1 MNFAE
6 GACGPVPRG
15 GRIGT
20 GVRAAKTGAV
30 RPKSS
35 GLPRKTEWSAVT
47 SRASLRAYFDDLAIA
62 DCLATMRS
70 RMCVKRHGVVAMDR
84 YFKGVCRKMDRGS
97 RTGGTPVP
105 PDVDDSATYMPPRRL
120 WSRIRLGAR
129 RMNDRSVYN
138 KFAIMRHV
146 RWVILNGKLDEYE
159 WGRRFAE
166 FAARIRAR
174 VERGDFD
181 FEMPI
186 SFAVE
191 KPGKGTRFVTSFL
204 NLEDKVILRQV
215 SKYLRKTFDAK
226 LSPNCYSFR
235 EDPCVDHSTAVK
247 ALIDYRA
254 DHKGETLWVAEC
266 DIRKFFDVIDHRV
279 AWRAFERMARGAKMD
294 RMAKKAVKG
303 YLAAYTS
310 TETLVK
316 GCKPKCRTKGEE
328 YVGKIRDALDKRDV
342 GVGVPQGG
350 AISML
355 IANWV
360 LDVADRRVERWGD
373 ADLFYARFCD
383 DIVIVH
389 PDRRK
394 CRAARDRYLRALERL
409 LLPYHPM
416 AKRIPY
422 GEAFYE
428 AKSKGP
434 YCWRELRKP
443 DERGVSPWV
452 SFLGNQIQFDGDVRV
467 RQDSID
473 RHIASLRAERRK
485 FLGLIYASQREGI
498 GITMRKGTKAHPV
511 TQSGVARA
519 MMKSM
524 VAKGVGYL
532 RAGPFSAMGDI
543 CWMSAFPNVYGA
555 ACEHQLRQLD
565 AVRANILYPLQK
577 MAGTKHYLG
586 RPASYC
592 GFLGRVARPAV
603 GTGRHPWVAR
613 LGYEGL

>member
-1 MNFAE
+1 MKKNFAE

-20 GVRAAKTGAV
+20 GDRAAKTEAV
-30 RPKSS
+30 RPESS

-84 YFKGVCRKMDRGS
+84 YFKGVCRKMTREDGGDR
-97 RTGGTPVP
+97 
-105 PDVDDSATYMPPRRL
+105 DDPATYMPPRRL

-146 RWVILNGKLDEYE
+146 RWVIKNGKLDEYE

-174 VERGDFD
+174 VERGNFE
-181 FEMPI
+181 FEMPV

-191 KPGKGTRFVTSFL
+191 KSGKGTRFVTSFL

-215 SKYLRKTFDAK
+215 AKYLRKTFDPK

-235 EDPCVDHSTAVK
+235 EDGAVDHSLAVR

-279 AWRAFERMARGAKMD
+279 AWRAFERMARGAGVD
-294 RMAKKAVKG
+294 RLAKNAVKG

-316 GCKPKCRTKGEE
+316 GCKPKCRTKCEE
-328 YVGKIRDALDKRDV
+328 YVGKIREALGKMDGD
-342 GVGVPQGG
+342 VGVPQGG

-360 LDVADRRVERWGD
+360 LDMADRRVGRWGD
-373 ADLFYARFCD
+373 ANLFYARFCD

-452 SFLGNQIQFDGDVRV
+452 SFLGNQVRFDGDVRV

-473 RHIASLRAERRK
+473 RHVAALRAERRK
-485 FLGLIYASQREGI
+485 FLGLLHASQREGSRVTI
-498 GITMRKGTKAHPV
+498 RKGTKAHPV
-511 TQSGVARA
+511 TRSGIAQA

-532 RAGPFSAMGDI
+532 RAGPFAATGDM
-543 CWMSAFPNVYGA
+543 CWMSAFPDVCGA

-577 MAGTKHYLG
+577 MVGTKYYLG

-592 GFLGRVARPAV
+592 GFLDRVARPAV
-603 GTGRHPWVAR
+603 GAGRHRWVAR

>member
-15 GRIGT
+15 GRIRT
-20 GVRAAKTGAV
+20 GNRAAKTEAV
-30 RPKSS
+30 RLGSS
-35 GLPRKTEWSAVT
+35 GLPRKTEWSAAT
-47 SRASLRAYFDDLAIA
+47 SRATLRAFFDDLAIA

-70 RMCVKRHGVVAMDR
+70 RMCAKRHGVVALDR
-84 YFKGVCRKMDRGS
+84 YFKGVCRKMTREE
-97 RTGGTPVP
+97 GGGR
-105 PDVDDSATYMPPRRL
+105 DDPATYMPPRRL
-120 WSRIRLGAR
+120 WSRLRLGAR

-146 RWVILNGKLDEYE
+146 RWVVKNGKLDEYE

-166 FAARIRAR
+166 FAARIRSR
-174 VERGDFD
+174 VERGDFH
-181 FEMPI
+181 FEMPV

-191 KPGKGTRFVTSFL
+191 KPGKGTRFVTSFP

-215 SKYLRKTFDAK
+215 AKYLRKTFDSK

-235 EDPCVDHSTAVK
+235 EDGAVDHSLAVK

-254 DHKGETLWVAEC
+254 DHKDETLWVAEC

-279 AWRAFERMARGAKMD
+279 AWRAFERMAKGAKVD
-294 RMAKKAVKG
+294 RIAKKAVKG

-310 TETLVK
+310 TETLLN
-316 GCKPKCRTKGEE
+316 GCKPKCYAKCEE
-328 YVGKIRDALDKRDV
+328 YVGRVREALGERN
-342 GVGVPQGG
+342 GEVGVPQGG

-360 LDVADRRVERWGD
+360 LDMADWRVERWGD
-373 ADLFYARFCD
+373 ANLFYARFCD

-389 PDRRK
+389 PDREK

-409 LLPYHPM
+409 LLSYHPM

-452 SFLGNQIQFDGDVRV
+452 SFLGNQVRFDGDVRV

-473 RHIASLRAERRK
+473 RHVAALRAGRRK
-485 FLGLIYASQREGI
+485 FLGLLHAAQREGSR
-498 GITMRKGTKAHPV
+498 ITMRKGTKAHPV
-511 TQSGVARA
+511 TQGGVAKA

-532 RAGPFSAMGDI
+532 RSGPFSAMGDM
-543 CWMSAFPNVYGA
+543 CWMSAFPDVCGKD
-555 ACEHQLRQLD
+555 CEHQLRQLD

-577 MAGTKHYLG
+577 MAGSKHYLG

-592 GFLGRVARPAV
+592 GFLNRVARPAV
-603 GTGRHPWVAR
+603 GEGRHLRVAR

>member
-1 MNFAE
+1 MS
-6 GACGPVPRG
+6 G
-15 GRIGT
+15 GLID
-20 GVRAAKTGAV
+20 
-30 RPKSS
+30 
-35 GLPRKTEWSAVT
+35 
-47 SRASLRAYFDDLAIA
+47 YFDDLDIA
-62 DCLATMRS
+62 ECLATMRS

-84 YFKGVCRKMDRGS
+84 YFKGVCRKMTRED
-97 RTGGTPVP
+97 GGGR
-105 PDVDDSATYMPPRRL
+105 DDPATYMPPRRL
-120 WSRIRLGAR
+120 WSRVGLKAR
-129 RMNDRSVYN
+129 KVNDRSVYN
-138 KFAIMRHV
+138 KLAIMRHV

-174 VERGDFD
+174 VERGDFN
-181 FEMPI
+181 FEMPV

-191 KPGKGTRFVTSFL
+191 KPSKGTRFVTSFL

-215 SKYLRKTFDAK
+215 AKYLRKAFDAK
-226 LSPNCYSFR
+226 LSPHCYSFR
-235 EDPCVDHSTAVK
+235 EDGAVDHSLAVR

-254 DHKGETLWVAEC
+254 NHKDETLWVAEC

-279 AWRAFERMARGAKMD
+279 AWRAFERLARGAKVD
-294 RMAKKAVKG
+294 PKVKKAVKG

-310 TETLVK
+310 LETLLK
-316 GCKPKCRTKGEE
+316 GCKPKCYAKCEE
-328 YVGKIRDALDKRDV
+328 YVRRIREALGERNGD
-342 GVGVPQGG
+342 VGVPQGG

-360 LDVADRRVERWGD
+360 LDVADQRVERWGD
-373 ADLFYARFCD
+373 ANLFYARFCD

-389 PDRRK
+389 PDREK

-422 GEAFYE
+422 GKAFYE

-452 SFLGNQIQFDGDVRV
+452 SFLGNQIRFDGEVRV

-473 RHIASLRAERRK
+473 RHVVALRAEQRK
-485 FLGLIYASQREGI
+485 SLGLMYAARREGS

-511 TQSGVARA
+511 TQGGVVQA

-524 VAKGVGYL
+524 IAKGVGYL
-532 RAGPFSAMGDI
+532 RSGTFAATGDM
-543 CWMSAFPNVYGA
+543 CWMSAFPDICGR
-555 ACEHQLRQLD
+555 ACERQLRQLD

-577 MAGTKHYLG
+577 MSGSRHYIG

-592 GFLGRVARPAV
+592 GFLDRVARPAV
-603 GTGRHPWVAR
+603 GGARRWRVGRPSCFQN
-613 LGYEGL
+613 GYMI

>member
-15 GRIGT
+15 GRIRT
-20 GVRAAKTGAV
+20 GDRAAKTEAA
-30 RPKSS
+30 RPESS

-70 RMCVKRHGVVAMDR
+70 RMCVKRHGVVSMDR

-105 PDVDDSATYMPPRRL
+105 PGVDDPAMYMPPRRL
-120 WSRIRLGAR
+120 WSRVGLKAR
-129 RMNDRSVYN
+129 KENDRSVYN
-138 KFAIMRHV
+138 KLEIMRHV
-146 RWVILNGKLDEYE
+146 RWVILNGKLGEYD

-166 FAARIRAR
+166 FATRIRAR
-174 VERGDFD
+174 VERGDFH
-181 FEMPI
+181 FEMPV

-191 KPGKGTRFVTSFL
+191 KSGKGTRFVTSFL
-204 NLEDKVILRQV
+204 DLEDKVILRQV
-215 SKYLRKTFDAK
+215 AKYLRKTFDSK

-235 EDPCVDHSTAVK
+235 EDGAVDHSLAVK

-279 AWRAFERMARGAKMD
+279 AWKAFERLARGAKVD
-294 RMAKKAVKG
+294 RMAKRGVKG

-310 TETLVK
+310 TETLPK
-316 GCKPKCRTKGEE
+316 GCKPKNMKECEA
-328 YVGKIRDALDKRDV
+328 YVGKIRDALGKRGGD
-342 GVGVPQGG
+342 VGVPQGG

-360 LDVADRRVERWGD
+360 LDAADRRVERWGD

-389 PDRRK
+389 PDREK

-422 GEAFYE
+422 GEAFYA

-452 SFLGNQIQFDGDVRV
+452 SFLGNQVRFDGDVRV

-473 RHIASLRAERRK
+473 RHVAALRAERRK
-485 FLGLIYASQREGI
+485 FLGLLHAAQREGS
-498 GITMRKGTKAHPV
+498 GITMRKGTKKHPV
-511 TQSGVARA
+511 TQGGVAQA

-532 RAGPFSAMGDI
+532 RSGPFSAMGDM
-543 CWMSAFPNVYGA
+543 CWMSAFPDVCGA
-555 ACEHQLRQLD
+555 DCEHQLRQLD

-577 MAGTKHYLG
+577 MVGAKYYLG

-592 GFLGRVARPAV
+592 GFLDRVARPAV
-603 GTGRHPWVAR
+603 GAGRHRWVAR
-613 LGYEGL
+613 LGYSGL

>member
-1 MNFAE
+1 M
-6 GACGPVPRG
+6 
-15 GRIGT
+15 
-20 GVRAAKTGAV
+20 AAKTEAA
-30 RPKSS
+30 RPESG

-62 DCLATMRS
+62 ECLATMRS
-70 RMCVKRHGVVAMDR
+70 RICAKRHGVVAMDR
-84 YFKGVCRKMDRGS
+84 YFHGVCRKMTS
-97 RTGGTPVP
+97 EEMGGW
-105 PDVDDSATYMPPRRL
+105 DDPATYMPPRRL

-146 RWVILNGKLDEYE
+146 RWVIKNGKIDEYE

-174 VERGDFD
+174 VERGNFE
-181 FEMPI
+181 FEMPV

-191 KPGKGTRFVTSFL
+191 KSGKGTRFVTSFL

-215 SKYLRKTFDAK
+215 AKYLRKTFDPK

-235 EDPCVDHSTAVK
+235 EDGAVDHSLAVR

-266 DIRKFFDVIDHRV
+266 DIRKFFDAIDHRV
-279 AWRAFERMARGAKMD
+279 AWRAFERMARGAGVD
-294 RMAKKAVKG
+294 RLARKAVKG

-310 TETLVK
+310 TETLLK
-316 GCKPKCRTKGEE
+316 GCKPKNMKECEA
-328 YVGKIRDALDKRDV
+328 YVGKIRDALGKRGGD
-342 GVGVPQGG
+342 VGVPQGG

-360 LDVADRRVERWGD
+360 LDMADRRVERWGD
-373 ADLFYARFCD
+373 ANLFYARFCD

-409 LLPYHPM
+409 LLPYHQM

-434 YCWRELRKP
+434 YCWRALCKP
-443 DERGVSPWV
+443 KERGVSPWV
-452 SFLGNQIQFDGDVRV
+452 SFLGNQVRFDGDVRV

-473 RHIASLRAERRK
+473 RHVAALRAEQRK
-485 FLGLIYASQREGI
+485 FLGLIHASQREGS
-498 GITMRKGTKAHPV
+498 GVAMRKGAKEHPV
-511 TQSGVARA
+511 TQSGVAQV

-532 RAGPFSAMGDI
+532 RSGPFTATEDM
-543 CWMSAFPNVYGA
+543 CWMSAFPDVCGA

-565 AVRANILYPLQK
+565 AVRADILYPLQK
-577 MAGTKHYLG
+577 ILGTKHYLG

-592 GFLGRVARPAV
+592 GFLERVARPAV
-603 GTGRHPWVAR
+603 GEGRHRRVAR

>member
-1 MNFAE
+1 MNLAE

-20 GVRAAKTGAV
+20 GDRAAKTEAERSG
-30 RPKSS
+30 SS
-35 GLPRKTEWSAVT
+35 GLPRKTEWSAVA
-47 SRASLRAYFDDLAIA
+47 SRASLCAYFDDLAIA

-70 RMCVKRHGVVAMDR
+70 RMCAKRHGVVAMDR
-84 YFKGVCRKMDRGS
+84 YFKGVCRKMGRGCD
-97 RTGGTPVP
+97 GEGAV
-105 PDVDDSATYMPPRRL
+105 ATQENADWYMPPRRL
-120 WSRIRLGAR
+120 WSRLRQGAR
-129 RMNDRSVYN
+129 QMNDRSVYN

-146 RWVILNGKLDEYE
+146 RWVIKNGKLGEYE
-159 WGRRFAE
+159 WGRRFAA
-166 FAARIRAR
+166 FAERIRAR
-174 VERGDFD
+174 MERGDFD
-181 FEMPI
+181 FEMPV

-215 SKYLRKTFDAK
+215 AKCLRKTFDSK

-235 EDPCVDHSTAVK
+235 EDGAVDHSLAVK
-247 ALIDYRA
+247 ALIDYRM

-279 AWRAFERMARGAKMD
+279 AWRAFGRLARGAKVDPMV
-294 RMAKKAVKG
+294 KKAVKG

-310 TETLVK
+310 LETLLK
-316 GCKPKCRTKGEE
+316 GCKPKCRTKCEE
-328 YVGKIRDALDKRDV
+328 YVGKIREALGERI
-342 GVGVPQGG
+342 GEVGVPQGG

-360 LDVADRRVERWGD
+360 LDMADRRVERWGD
-373 ADLFYARFCD
+373 ENLFYARFCD

-389 PDRRK
+389 PNREK
-394 CRAARDRYLRALERL
+394 CCAARDRYLRALERL
-409 LLPYHPM
+409 QLPYHPM

-452 SFLGNQIQFDGDVRV
+452 SFLGNQVRFDGDVRV

-473 RHIASLRAERRK
+473 RHVAALKAEQRK
-485 FLGLIYASQREGI
+485 FLGLLHAAQRVGSGI
-498 GITMRKGTKAHPV
+498 ALRKGSKAHPV
-511 TQSGVARA
+511 TQGGVARA

-532 RAGPFSAMGDI
+532 RSGPFSAMGEM
-543 CWMSAFPNVYGA
+543 CWMSAFPDVCGKD
-555 ACEHQLRQLD
+555 CENQLRQLD

-577 MAGTKHYLG
+577 MAKTKHYLG

-592 GFLGRVARPAV
+592 GFLNRVARPAV
-603 GTGRHPWVAR
+603 GEGRHQRVAR

>member
-1 MNFAE
+1 MKMNFAE

-15 GRIGT
+15 GRIRT
-20 GVRAAKTGAV
+20 GDRAAKTEAA
-30 RPKSS
+30 RPESS
-35 GLPRKTEWSAVT
+35 GLPRKTKWSAVT

-70 RMCVKRHGVVAMDR
+70 RICVKRHGDVAMDR
-84 YFKGVCRKMDRGS
+84 YFKGVCRKMACEGV
-97 RTGGTPVP
+97 GGR
-105 PDVDDSATYMPPRRL
+105 DDPATYMPPRRL

-138 KFAIMRHV
+138 KLAIMRHV
-146 RWVILNGKLDEYE
+146 RWVILNGKLGEYD

-166 FAARIRAR
+166 FVARIRTR
-174 VERGDFD
+174 LERGDFD
-181 FEMPI
+181 FEMPV

-191 KPGKGTRFVTSFL
+191 KPGKETRFVTSFL
-204 NLEDKVILRQV
+204 NLEDKVILRLV
-215 SKYLRKTFDAK
+215 AKYLRKTFDSK

-254 DHKGETLWVAEC
+254 GHKDETLWVAEC
-266 DIRKFFDVIDHRV
+266 DVRKFFDVIDHRV
-279 AWRAFERMARGAKMD
+279 AWRAFERMTRGMKVD
-294 RMAKKAVKG
+294 RMAKTVVKG

-310 TETLVK
+310 TETLLK
-316 GCKPKCRTKGEE
+316 GCKSKCAEKCEA
-328 YVGKIRDALDKRDV
+328 YVGKIREALGKMDGD
-342 GVGVPQGG
+342 VGVPQGG
-350 AISML
+350 AVSML

-360 LDVADRRVERWGD
+360 LDVADRRVEHWGD
-373 ADLFYARFCD
+373 ENLFYARFCD

-389 PDRRK
+389 PDREK

-422 GEAFYE
+422 GEAFYA

-443 DERGVSPWV
+443 GERGVSPWV
-452 SFLGNQIQFDGDVRV
+452 SFLGDQVRFDGDVRV

-473 RHIASLRAERRK
+473 RHVAVLRAERRK
-485 FLGLIYASQREGI
+485 FLWLLHASQREGS
-498 GITMRKGTKAHPV
+498 GVTMRKGTQAHPV
-511 TQSGVARA
+511 TRGGVAQA

-532 RAGPFSAMGDI
+532 RAGPFAAMGDM
-543 CWMSAFPNVYGA
+543 CWMSAFPDVCGA
-555 ACEHQLRQLD
+555 DCEHQLRQLD

-592 GFLGRVARPAV
+592 GFLDRGARPAV
-603 GTGRHPWVAR
+603 GEGRHRWVAR

>member
-1 MNFAE
+1 MKINFAE
-6 GACGPVPRG
+6 GACGPVPKG

-20 GVRAAKTGAV
+20 GDRAVKTEAV
-30 RPKSS
+30 RSGSS

-62 DCLATMRS
+62 ECLATMRS
-70 RMCVKRHGVVAMDR
+70 RICAKRHGVVAMDR
-84 YFKGVCRKMDRGS
+84 YFHGVCRKMTREEM
-97 RTGGTPVP
+97 GGR
-105 PDVDDSATYMPPRRL
+105 DDPATYMPPRRL

-146 RWVILNGKLDEYE
+146 RWVVKNGKLDEYE

-166 FAARIRAR
+166 FAAQIRAR
-174 VERGDFD
+174 VERGDFN
-181 FEMPI
+181 FEMPV

-204 NLEDKVILRQV
+204 NLEDKVILRQAA
-215 SKYLRKTFDAK
+215 KYLRKTFDAK

-235 EDPCVDHSTAVK
+235 EDGAVDHSLAVK

-279 AWRAFERMARGAKMD
+279 AWRAFERMARGAKVDPM
-294 RMAKKAVKG
+294 MKKAVKG

-310 TETLVK
+310 LETLLK
-316 GCKPKCRTKGEE
+316 GCKPKNMKECEA
-328 YVGKIRDALDKRDV
+328 YVGKIREALGTRD
-342 GVGVPQGG
+342 GDVGVPQGG

-373 ADLFYARFCD
+373 ANLFYARFCD
-383 DIVIVH
+383 DIVIAH
-389 PDRRK
+389 PDLEK
-394 CRAARDRYLRALERL
+394 CRAARDRYFRALERL

-416 AKRIPY
+416 ARRIPY

-452 SFLGNQIQFDGDVRV
+452 SFLGNQVRFDGDVRV

-473 RHIASLRAERRK
+473 RHIAALKAEQRK
-485 FLGLIYASQREGI
+485 FLGLLHAAQREGS
-498 GITMRKGTKAHPV
+498 GIAMRKGSKSHPV
-511 TQSGVARA
+511 TQGGVARG

-532 RAGPFSAMGDI
+532 RSGPFSAMGDM
-543 CWMSAFPNVYGA
+543 CWMSAFPDVCGKD
-555 ACEHQLRQLD
+555 CEHQLRQLD

-586 RPASYC
+586 RPASYF
-592 GFLGRVARPAV
+592 GFLDRVARPAV
-603 GTGRHPWVAR
+603 GEGRHRWVAR

>member
-1 MNFAE
+1 MD
-6 GACGPVPRG
+6 
-15 GRIGT
+15 
-20 GVRAAKTGAV
+20 
-30 RPKSS
+30 
-35 GLPRKTEWSAVT
+35 
-47 SRASLRAYFDDLAIA
+47 YFGDLAIA
-62 DCLATMRS
+62 DCLATIRA
-70 RMCVKRHGVVAMDR
+70 RMCAKRHGVVAMDR
-84 YFKGVCRKMDRGS
+84 YFKGVCREMGLGHVGEGADETKDN
-97 RTGGTPVP
+97 V
-105 PDVDDSATYMPPRRL
+105 AIYMPPRRF
-120 WSRIRLGAR
+120 WSRVGLKTRKV
-129 RMNDRSVYN
+129 NDRSVYN
-138 KFAIMRHV
+138 KLAIMRHV
-146 RWVILNGKLDEYE
+146 RWVVKNGKLDEYE

-166 FAARIRAR
+166 FAARIRSR
-174 VERGDFD
+174 VERGDFH
-181 FEMPI
+181 FEMPV

-191 KPGKGTRFVTSFL
+191 KPGRGTRFVTSFL
-204 NLEDKVILRQV
+204 DLEDKVILRQV
-215 SKYLRKTFDAK
+215 AKYLRKTFDSK

-235 EDPCVDHSTAVK
+235 EDGAVDHSLAVK

-279 AWRAFERMARGAKMD
+279 AWRAFERLAKGAKVD
-294 RMAKKAVKG
+294 RIAKKAVKG

-310 TETLVK
+310 TETLLK
-316 GCKPKCRTKGEE
+316 GGKPKCYAKCEE
-328 YVGKIRDALDKRDV
+328 YVGRVREALGERN
-342 GVGVPQGG
+342 GEVGVPQGG

-360 LDVADRRVERWGD
+360 LGVADQRVERWGD
-373 ADLFYARFCD
+373 ANLFYARFCD

-389 PDRRK
+389 PDREK
-394 CRAARDRYLRALERL
+394 CRAARDRYLRVLERL

-452 SFLGNQIQFDGDVRV
+452 SFLGNQVRFDGDVRV

-473 RHIASLRAERRK
+473 RHVAALRAERRK
-485 FLGLIYASQREGI
+485 FLGLLHAAQREGS

-511 TQSGVARA
+511 TQGGVAQA

-532 RAGPFSAMGDI
+532 RSGPFSAMGDM
-543 CWMSAFPNVYGA
+543 CWMSAFPDVCGVD
-555 ACEHQLRQLD
+555 CEHQLRQLD

-592 GFLGRVARPAV
+592 GFLDRVERPAV
-603 GTGRHPWVAR
+603 GEGRRVAR

>member
-1 MNFAE
+1 MNDFAE

-20 GVRAAKTGAV
+20 GDRAAKTEAE
-30 RPKSS
+30 RPESS

-47 SRASLRAYFDDLAIA
+47 SRASLCTYFDDLAIA
-62 DCLATMRS
+62 ECLATMRA
-70 RMCVKRHGVVAMDR
+70 RQCVKRHPVMAMDR
-84 YFKGVCRKMDRGS
+84 YFKGVCRKLTRED
-97 RTGGTPVP
+97 GGGR
-105 PDVDDSATYMPPRRL
+105 DDPATYMPPRRL

-146 RWVILNGKLDEYE
+146 RWVVKNGKLGEYD

-166 FAARIRAR
+166 FAVRIRAR
-174 VERGDFD
+174 VERGDFN
-181 FEMPI
+181 FETPV
-186 SFAVE
+186 SFAIE

-215 SKYLRKTFDAK
+215 AKYLRKTFDSK
-226 LSPNCYSFR
+226 LLPNCYSFR
-235 EDPCVDHSTAVK
+235 EDGVVDHSTAVK

-279 AWRAFERMARGAKMD
+279 VWSAFERLARGAGVN
-294 RMAKKAVKG
+294 RLAKKAVRG
-303 YLAAYTS
+303 YLKAYTS
-310 TETLVK
+310 TETLMK
-316 GCKPKCRTKGEE
+316 GCKPKCRAKCEE
-328 YVGKIRDALDKRDV
+328 YAEKIREALGKKD
-342 GVGVPQGG
+342 GEVGVPQGG

-360 LDVADRRVERWGD
+360 LDIADRRVERWGD
-373 ADLFYARFCD
+373 ENLFYARFCD
-383 DIVIVH
+383 DIVIAH
-389 PDRRK
+389 PDREK

-422 GEAFYE
+422 GKAFYE

-443 DERGVSPWV
+443 GERGVSPWV
-452 SFLGNQIQFDGDVRV
+452 SFLGNQIRFDGDVRV

-473 RHIASLRAERRK
+473 RHVAALRAEQRK
-485 FLGLIYASQREGI
+485 FLGLLHVAQREGS

-511 TQSGVARA
+511 TQGGGAQA

-532 RAGPFSAMGDI
+532 RSGPFAATGDMCWMAAFPDI
-543 CWMSAFPNVYGA
+543 CGR

-565 AVRANILYPLQK
+565 TVRANILYPLQK

-592 GFLGRVARPAV
+592 GFLDRVERPAV
-603 GTGRHPWVAR
+603 GTGCHLRVAR
-613 LGYEGL
+613 LGYERI